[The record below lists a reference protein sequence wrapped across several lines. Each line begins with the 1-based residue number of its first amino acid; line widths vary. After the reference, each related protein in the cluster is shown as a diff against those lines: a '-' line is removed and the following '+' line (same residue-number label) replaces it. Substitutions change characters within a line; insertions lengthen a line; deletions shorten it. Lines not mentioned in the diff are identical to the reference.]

1 MQHLDFIRYVIRDPD
16 RPRYLNDNFHFVD
29 RRFARVYTTFA
40 DAASILH
47 VLRSEGRDGIIEQA
61 HLRFPEFVT
70 HAGIPTPR
78 PGGPAA
84 DG

>member
-1 MQHLDFIRYVIRDPD
+1 MQHLDFIRYVVRHPD
-16 RPRYLNDNFHFVD
+16 HARYLNDNYHFVD

-61 HLRFPEFVT
+61 HLRFPEFVR
-70 HAGIPTPR
+70 HAGLPIPGPDR
-78 PGGPAA
+78 PAA